1 MCLEG
6 WGWWCFFLGSAS
18 SQPFLL
24 GVNSGQGNRLCW
36 FFVLALFS
44 GAGTM
49 HGISLRTLHT
59 LRHFTLNTAQF
70 VGHARQ
76 FTLDTTQLVAMHLG
90 HCKICG
96 PCMAIH
102 LGHCTACGNAPWAL
116 QNMWAM
122 HGNSPWALHS
132 LWHHAW
138 QCTLDTAH
146 LMAIYLGHCTACGNM
161 HGNSLWALHSLW
173 GCFFGQYACSGVF
186 LGKGIITS
194 NEQCM
199 SPWRAHS
206 L

>member
-1 MCLEG
+1 M
-6 WGWWCFFLGSAS
+6 GSAS

-102 LGHCTACGNAPWAL
+102 LGHCTACGTTHGSAPWT
-116 QNMWAM
+116 
-122 HGNSPWALHS
+122 LHT
-132 LWHHAW
+132 LW
-138 QCTLDTAH
+138 QFTLGTAQ
-146 LMAIYLGHCTACGNM
+146 LAATCMAIHFGHCIACGDV
-161 HGNSLWALHSLW
+161 SLGSMRVQV
-173 GCFFGQYACSGVF
+173 FFLARESSPATNNACHLGGHIACRDVF
-186 LGKGIITS
+186 LLGGGGGG
-194 NEQCM
+194 Q
-199 SPWRAHS
+199 RQR
-206 L
+206 